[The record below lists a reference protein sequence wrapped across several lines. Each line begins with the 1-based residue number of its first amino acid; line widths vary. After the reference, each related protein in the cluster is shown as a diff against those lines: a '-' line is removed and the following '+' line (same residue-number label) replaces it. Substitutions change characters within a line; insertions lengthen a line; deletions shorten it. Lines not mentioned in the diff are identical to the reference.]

1 MLVHATVFSYHPRLF
16 PVHLV
21 IWHKTFYFILFFLIA
36 DQTEWVSSAATVS
49 NCW

>member
-21 IWHKTFYFILFFLIA
+21 IWHKTFYFFLIA